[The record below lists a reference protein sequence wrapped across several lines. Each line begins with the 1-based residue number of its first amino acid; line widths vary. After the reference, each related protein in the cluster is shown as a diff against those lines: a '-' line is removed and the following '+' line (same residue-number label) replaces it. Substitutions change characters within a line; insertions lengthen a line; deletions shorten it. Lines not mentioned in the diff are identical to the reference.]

1 MTSTGRRV
9 GVIAAWSAAAVLGLG
24 AAGGAASVAF
34 ADPTPT
40 PTGSA
45 SAEKSEKSDRTGREF
60 RKGNRGFGHG
70 LRGGAG
76 VHGEFVVKNRDG
88 KFVTLLSQRGEVTAV
103 DSDSVTLKSEDGF
116 SKEYMVNDDTRIR
129 KDRGQSKISDVKVGD
144 NAAVVA
150 EKSGDGA
157 TARTLI
163 VRTKSA
169 SD

>member
-9 GVIAAWSAAAVLGLG
+9 GVIAAWSTAAVLGLG
-24 AAGGAASVAF
+24 AAASAANVAF

-40 PTGSA
+40 PSSSA
-45 SAEKSEKSDRTGREF
+45 SAEKSEKSDRPGREF
-60 RKGNRGFGHG
+60 RKGRFGHG
-70 LRGGAG
+70 LRGAG

-103 DSDSVTLKSEDGF
+103 DNDSVTLKSEDGF
-116 SKEYMVNDDTRIR
+116 TKEYTVNDDTRIR
-129 KDRGQSKISDVKVGD
+129 RDRGQSKISDVKVGD
-144 NAAVVA
+144 RAAVVA
-150 EKSGDGA
+150 EKTGDGA
-157 TARTLI
+157 TARSVI